1 VPIINTK
8 LHTFAQ
14 ALACKGNN
22 VTLSPKSVRKLTE
35 IANRQFGGS
44 AERVFGGA
52 GRGVFNGDAAALRSA
67 ISSQLTSV
75 RSPAMQQ
82 VMGQWLGR
90 LSVPLAQAGSLGTA
104 RFGHRDLTP
113 VDRAP
118 AVMAWLATTARF
130 SAQWSEQPAPPIA
143 SVNHPKGDGAA
154 PAIPL
159 PDYDDAPAN
168 TVSSVAIPPVDYD
181 DAPAVVIPEVDYDDA
196 PASRVA
202 AVPMPESK
210 GKDRHVRFSDSTE
223 VLYLTPE
230 ESQEPR

>member
-1 VPIINTK
+1 MPIINTK

-44 AERVFGGA
+44 AGSVFGSDNRRFTGNA
-52 GRGVFNGDAAALRSA
+52 FALGSA
-67 ISSQLTSV
+67 ISSQLNTV
-75 RSPAMQQ
+75 RSPAMKEL
-82 VMGQWLGR
+82 MGQWLGR
-90 LSVPLAQAGSLGTA
+90 LQVPLAQAGSLGTP

-143 SVNHPKGDGAA
+143 SADHPKGDGAA

-159 PDYDDAPAN
+159 PDYDDAPAK

-196 PASRVA
+196 PAPRVA
-202 AVPMPESK
+202 AAPLPEPK

-230 ESQEPR
+230 ESREPR

>member
-1 VPIINTK
+1 MPIINTK

-22 VTLSPKSVRKLTE
+22 ATLSPKSMKKLTE

-44 AERVFGGA
+44 AERVFGSDR
-52 GRGVFNGDAAALRSA
+52 GRFTGNAFALGSA
-67 ISSQLTSV
+67 ISSQLTTV
-75 RSPAMQQ
+75 RSPAMKEL
-82 VMGQWLGR
+82 MGQWLGR
-90 LSVPLAQAGSLGTA
+90 LSVPLAQAGSLGTT
-104 RFGHRDLTP
+104 RFGHRNLTP

-143 SVNHPKGDGAA
+143 SVDHPKGDGAA
-154 PAIPL
+154 PAIPR
-159 PDYDDAPAN
+159 PDYDDAPAK
-168 TVSSVAIPPVDYD
+168 TVSPVAIPPVDYD

-196 PASRVA
+196 PTPRNAGA
-202 AVPMPESK
+202 ALPEPK

-230 ESQEPR
+230 ESREPR